1 MGPMDEDKTMAEGGF
16 FARLGN
22 LWGGFLSLFV
32 SNLEKDNPEAVY
44 EAAIN
49 ARKQQYK
56 DLKKAVSGI
65 IVLRNKLESEL
76 AQKKREMGEL
86 NAQINAAVD
95 AEEDDVALVLLE
107 RKEAV
112 ERRLAAVDDEL
123 TQAAHEAE
131 AAKSSIVSFQSEIG
145 TLEREKAAM
154 LAKKEN
160 AEARIQIQETLDGL
174 SMQADIKALDNV
186 REHID
191 RLHAEAEVTT
201 EIGDAEIG
209 RKLDKIKAKAGNAVA
224 QSKLEALKK
233 ARSAEANRASEGA
246 AVKKTS

>member
-1 MGPMDEDKTMAEGGF
+1 MAEGGF

-22 LWGGFLSLFV
+22 LWSGFLSLFV
-32 SNLEKDNPEAVY
+32 SNLEADNPEAVY

-65 IVLRNKLESEL
+65 IVLRNKLEAELGRKQKEL
-76 AQKKREMGEL
+76 ADLQ
-86 NAQINAAVD
+86 AQVNAAVD

-107 RKEAV
+107 RKTDVEA
-112 ERRLAAVDDEL
+112 RIAALDGEL
-123 TQAAHEAE
+123 LQAADEAE
-131 AAKSSIVSFQSEIG
+131 AAKSSIVTFQAEIG
-145 TLEREKAAM
+145 KLEREKAAM

-186 REHID
+186 RNHID
-191 RLHAEAEVTT
+191 RLHAEAEVTS

-209 RKLDKIKAKAGNAVA
+209 RKLEKIKAKAGNAQARA
-224 QSKLEALKK
+224 QLEALKK
-233 ARSAEANRASEGA
+233 ARSAEATRSAEGA
-246 AVKKTS
+246 AVKKTI

>member
-1 MGPMDEDKTMAEGGF
+1 MAEGGF

-22 LWGGFLSLFV
+22 LWSGFLSLFV

-65 IVLRNKLESEL
+65 IVLRNKLEAEL
-76 AQKKREMGEL
+76 SQKSKAVADL

-95 AEEDDVALVLLE
+95 AEEDDIALVLLE
-107 RKEAV
+107 RKAEV
-112 ERRLAAVDDEL
+112 EDRIGGLDAEL
-123 TQAAHEAE
+123 TKAAEEAE
-131 AAKSSIVSFQSEIG
+131 EAKSSIVAFQSAIAK
-145 TLEREKAAM
+145 LEREKTAM

-186 REHID
+186 RDHID
-191 RLHAEAEVTT
+191 RLHAEAEVST
-201 EIGDAEIG
+201 EIGDADIG
-209 RKLDKIKAKAGNAVA
+209 RKLDKIKKKAGNVQA
-224 QSKLEALKK
+224 QAKLEALKK
-233 ARSAEANRASEGA
+233 ARAAGQNRAAQGA
-246 AVKKTS
+246 AVKKTI

>member
-1 MGPMDEDKTMAEGGF
+1 MAEGGF

-76 AQKKREMGEL
+76 TQKRKEIADL
-86 NAQINAAVD
+86 DAQINAAVD

-107 RKEAV
+107 RKTEV
-112 ERRLAAVDDEL
+112 EGRIGGLDQELLKAAD
-123 TQAAHEAE
+123 EAE
-131 AAKSSIVSFQSEIG
+131 EAKSSIVAFQSEIAK
-145 TLEREKAAM
+145 LEREKAAM

-186 REHID
+186 RDHIN
-191 RLHAEAEVTT
+191 RLHAEAEVST
-201 EIGDAEIG
+201 EVGDAEIG
-209 RKLDKIKAKAGNAVA
+209 RKLDKIKQKAGSA
-224 QSKLEALKK
+224 QAQAKLEALKK
-233 ARSAEANRASEGA
+233 ARSAEAGRVAEGA
-246 AVKKTS
+246 AVKKTI